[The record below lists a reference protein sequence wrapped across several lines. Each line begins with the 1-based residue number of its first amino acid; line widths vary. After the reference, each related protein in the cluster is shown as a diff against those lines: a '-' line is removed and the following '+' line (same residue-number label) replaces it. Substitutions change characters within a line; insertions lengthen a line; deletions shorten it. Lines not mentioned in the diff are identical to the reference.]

1 MFIISNLFEKIIIN
15 KDISL
20 SDITNIEEYL
30 KRLVNA
36 DPLSIDRN
44 IVKEFPFDKNRF
56 ITDYKYLL
64 QSVFEEYKG
73 GLIHYVLNCKD
84 LSNQIF
90 ETRLALP
97 NDIAYLTYLFDINK
111 SMKLIKGMN
120 LSPKNLDVPLMN
132 MYSSTIVTD
141 KSYSLKTNNKEP
153 IIVLKYPI
161 SYPGFFII
169 DGNHRVTKAFLSK
182 KPTISAYEL
191 NTSMLPKITCSE
203 IFDFLFLIHINL
215 VYIALYMTGGMSL
228 PDLKSTLNKL
238 INDIY

>member
-30 KRLVNA
+30 KRLVNV

-44 IVKEFPFDKNRF
+44 ITKEFPFDKNSF
-56 ITDYKYLL
+56 IADYKYLL

-73 GLIHYVLNCKD
+73 GLIHYILNCKD

-97 NDIAYLTYLFDINK
+97 NDIAYITYLFDINK
-111 SMKLIKGMN
+111 SSKLINTLN
-120 LSPKNLDVPLMN
+120 LSPKQLDVPLMN
-132 MYSSTIVTD
+132 MYSRTIVTD
-141 KSYSLKTNNKEP
+141 KSYSLNTTNNEP
-153 IIVLKYPI
+153 IIMLKYPI

-169 DGNHRVTKAFLSK
+169 DGNHRVTKAFMSRVA
-182 KPTISAYEL
+182 TISGYEL
-191 NTSMLPKITCSE
+191 NTALLPKITCSK

-215 VYIALYMTGGMSL
+215 VYIALYMTDGMSL
-228 PDLKSTLNKL
+228 SDLKSTLNKL
-238 INDIY
+238 INETY